1 MNLKS
6 TIGGLAGAVALTAL
20 NESIKRIDKDS
31 PRLDLLGM
39 NAVAKLIK
47 GAGLK
52 KVVKGEKLEQVS
64 MTGDLLTNS
73 LYYGM
78 ADAGNDQQTYLRGT
92 LLGLG
97 AGLGALTLA
106 KPLGLDETA
115 PYVPLKTKAM
125 TVAYYIIG
133 GLVAATVINLLS
145 NRTGA
150 NEVENNNPP
159 VDITQNGDHK

>member
-6 TIGGLAGAVALTAL
+6 TIGGLAGAVVLTAL
-20 NESIKRIDKDS
+20 NESIKRIDKDA

-52 KVVKGEKLEQVS
+52 KVVKGEKLEPVS

-78 ADAGNDQQTYLRGT
+78 ADAGNDQQTYVRGT

-106 KPLGLDETA
+106 KPLGLDEAA
-115 PYVPLKTKAM
+115 PYAPLKTKAL

-145 NRTGA
+145 NRESA
-150 NEVENNNPP
+150 NEVENKNQPI
-159 VDITQNGDHK
+159 DITQNGHHK